1 MAENRNAQQVRE
13 ITDKL
18 EQGIKELFESE
29 RFKEYLRTMS
39 KFYNYSFNNT
49 LLIAMQ
55 KPEAT
60 YVAGYTSWQRNF
72 DRQVL
77 KGEKG
82 IKILAPAPY
91 KAQEEREKIDPL
103 TQKPVI
109 GTDGKAVTET
119 VEVLRPAFKVVSVFD
134 VSQTDG
140 KELPDIIVDELK
152 GTVENYEAFFDALK
166 QVSPVPISFEDIPGG
181 AKGFF
186 SPVESRIAI
195 QEGMSE
201 IQTVKTAIHE
211 IAHAKLH
218 AVKPDEKTAPED
230 RKDRHTKEVEAESVA
245 YTVCQRYGI
254 ETSDYSF
261 GYIAGWSSGKETK
274 ELKSSLDTIRK
285 TAAEMIEGIDA
296 KLKVLLAE
304 KAQSVEQEALLEEK
318 PEAPIYRETANYA
331 YEAGIYS
338 EKDLG
343 PLADYIDYE
352 RYGHDIAYDEQ
363 GRFTDEGYVRV
374 ASERW
379 DRQFNGELD
388 DIPDEYRITGSGE
401 DAERDSTIAVLV
413 VEPGKEPYVKEID
426 SGLESLQHEVGGCIE
441 AIYPYEDPVA
451 LVCNEEGKLEGLPLN
466 RALRDEDGDIYDVV
480 AGTFMVV
487 GLTDDSFGSLT
498 VEQMQKFADHFKVP
512 EQFVKLGDKIVA
524 IPMISK
530 EQQKQE
536 SIEQKDFEMN
546 ADTSGLTVAGHI
558 GTWHTIDQ
566 HEVGGHSFYLM
577 EHDTYGDEA
586 ACIIVDERGK
596 LVLDD
601 VYNGFDDDTLRLLD
615 LEVKEVPE
623 MPDPAL
629 SVQDMKDYGY
639 AWAGVLPAGQE
650 AAEKALEKGCEVY
663 RLYSDNTEGLC
674 VDAKEIADHAA
685 KGGMLGISKESW
697 MAALEKENY
706 LKAAEMSM
714 EDDYGM
720 IDGIIN
726 NGPKEDKTAAV
737 KAPETGEK
745 SSIMERLKSAKAE
758 KQKECCPP
766 QKHKGEIEL

>member
-1 MAENRNAQQVRE
+1 MMDIKIYQINLSRDDDRVAFLGLSQIDKFQESSKVNSEIYDKVFERAVEVDTLEGVYQMFNCDWPEDFQGHSLSVSDVVEIVNGENAGFYFCDSIGFQPVKFEPEQ
-13 ITDKL
+13 TQKL
-18 EQGIKELFESE
+18 DT
-29 RFKEYLRTMS
+29 RTMR
-39 KFYNYSFNNT
+39 
-49 LLIAMQ
+49 
-55 KPEAT
+55 
-60 YVAGYTSWQRNF
+60 V
-72 DRQVL
+72 VL
-77 KGEKG
+77 
-82 IKILAPAPY
+82 
-91 KAQEEREKIDPL
+91 
-103 TQKPVI
+103 
-109 GTDGKAVTET
+109 
-119 VEVLRPAFKVVSVFD
+119 
-134 VSQTDG
+134 
-140 KELPDIIVDELK
+140 
-152 GTVENYEAFFDALK
+152 
-166 QVSPVPISFEDIPGG
+166 
-181 AKGFF
+181 
-186 SPVESRIAI
+186 
-195 QEGMSE
+195 
-201 IQTVKTAIHE
+201 
-211 IAHAKLH
+211 
-218 AVKPDEKTAPED
+218 
-230 RKDRHTKEVEAESVA
+230 
-245 YTVCQRYGI
+245 
-254 ETSDYSF
+254 
-261 GYIAGWSSGKETK
+261 
-274 ELKSSLDTIRK
+274 
-285 TAAEMIEGIDA
+285 
-296 KLKVLLAE
+296 
-304 KAQSVEQEALLEEK
+304 
-318 PEAPIYRETANYA
+318 
-331 YEAGIYS
+331 
-338 EKDLG
+338 
-343 PLADYIDYE
+343 
-352 RYGHDIAYDEQ
+352 
-363 GRFTDEGYVRV
+363 
-374 ASERW
+374 
-379 DRQFNGELD
+379 
-388 DIPDEYRITGSGE
+388 
-401 DAERDSTIAVLV
+401 
-413 VEPGKEPYVKEID
+413 VEPGKAARVAEID
-426 SGLESLQHEVGGCIE
+426 GSLEGMQKTVSGYIQAV
-441 AIYPYEDPVA
+441 YPFEETVC

-498 VEQMQKFADHFKVP
+498 VEQMQKFSDHFKVP
-512 EQFVKLGDKIVA
+512 EQFVKLSDKIVA

-536 SIEQKDFEMN
+536 ATEQKDFEMN

-726 NGPKEDKTAAV
+726 NGPKEDKTAEV
-737 KAPETGEK
+737 KAPERGEK
-745 SSIMERLKSAKAE
+745 SSIMDRLKSAKAE
-758 KQKECCPP
+758 KQEECCPP

>member
-1 MAENRNAQQVRE
+1 MGGNYEKGLYNQLMEVMARLDAVEEDLHVEKIEHKNDVDRLNAKIDCLTEENRLLKDDNARLKS
-13 ITDKL
+13 IINNDSSNTSLPPSTDQKGGKPANTYNSRQHTGRKAGGQKGHKGTTL
-18 EQGIKELFESE
+18 TKEEVE
-29 RFKEYLRTMS
+29 
-39 KFYNYSFNNT
+39 
-49 LLIAMQ
+49 
-55 KPEAT
+55 
-60 YVAGYTSWQRNF
+60 
-72 DRQVL
+72 
-77 KGEKG
+77 
-82 IKILAPAPY
+82 
-91 KAQEEREKIDPL
+91 EKIRSRKCRHEVKEIGDPSS
-103 TQKPVI
+103 QKYVTKYVVDLDVTPM
-109 GTDGKAVTET
+109 VTEI
-119 VEVLRPAFKVVSVFD
+119 RIYPDKN
-134 VSQTDG
+134 G
-140 KELPDIIVDELK
+140 K
-152 GTVENYEAFFDALK
+152 
-166 QVSPVPISFEDIPGG
+166 
-181 AKGFF
+181 
-186 SPVESRIAI
+186 
-195 QEGMSE
+195 
-201 IQTVKTAIHE
+201 
-211 IAHAKLH
+211 
-218 AVKPDEKTAPED
+218 
-230 RKDRHTKEVEAESVA
+230 
-245 YTVCQRYGI
+245 
-254 ETSDYSF
+254 
-261 GYIAGWSSGKETK
+261 
-274 ELKSSLDTIRK
+274 
-285 TAAEMIEGIDA
+285 
-296 KLKVLLAE
+296 
-304 KAQSVEQEALLEEK
+304 
-318 PEAPIYRETANYA
+318 
-331 YEAGIYS
+331 
-338 EKDLG
+338 
-343 PLADYIDYE
+343 
-352 RYGHDIAYDEQ
+352 
-363 GRFTDEGYVRV
+363 
-374 ASERW
+374 
-379 DRQFNGELD
+379 FN
-388 DIPDEYRITGSGE
+388 IPDEYRITGSGE
-401 DAERDSTIAVLV
+401 AAERDSTIAVLI

-480 AGTFMVV
+480 AGTFLVV

-498 VEQMQKFADHFKVP
+498 VEQMQKFSDHFKVP
-512 EQFVKLGDKIVA
+512 EQFAKLGDKIVA

-536 SIEQKDFEMN
+536 TVEQKDFEMN

-577 EHDTYGDEA
+577 EHDAYGDEA

-623 MPDPAL
+623 MPDSAL

-650 AAEKALEKGCEVY
+650 AAEKALEMGCEVY

-726 NGPKEDKTAAV
+726 NGPKEDKTLDA
-737 KAPETGEK
+737 KAPEIGEK
-745 SSIMERLKSAKAE
+745 SSIMDRLKSE

-766 QKHKGEIEL
+766 KKHKGEIEL

>member
-1 MAENRNAQQVRE
+1 MPKERKNILCMDAQRHAEYYGMQQTFDELYAKSKAGEVFNGLMELVLSPDNIMLAYRNIKTNTGSYTAG
-13 ITDKL
+13 TDKQNIGDIGRL
-18 EQGIKELFESE
+18 PPAEVIGKVRKIVTGSE
-29 RFKEYLRTMS
+29 H
-39 KFYNYSFNNT
+39 
-49 LLIAMQ
+49 
-55 KPEAT
+55 
-60 YVAGYTSWQRNF
+60 GYR
-72 DRQVL
+72 
-77 KGEKG
+77 
-82 IKILAPAPY
+82 P
-91 KAQEEREKIDPL
+91 
-103 TQKPVI
+103 KPVRR
-109 GTDGKAVTET
+109 K
-119 VEVLRPAFKVVSVFD
+119 
-134 VSQTDG
+134 
-140 KELPDIIVDELK
+140 
-152 GTVENYEAFFDALK
+152 
-166 QVSPVPISFEDIPGG
+166 DIPKPNGKTRPLG
-181 AKGFF
+181 IPCIWDRLVQQCIKQILEPICEAKFSNNSYGFRPNRSVEHAISRTYSLLQRAHLHYVLEFDIKGFF
-186 SPVESRIAI
+186 DNVNHSKLIKQLWTLGIQDKQLLFVIRRILKAPIRMPDGSTIYPTKGTPQGGIISPLLANVALNELDHWIDSQWTEHPVANRYGAWRTIRTSEVFDKSKGYQKMRNSNLKEMFIVRYADDFRIFCRNREDA
-195 QEGMSE
+195 
-201 IQTVKTAIHE
+201 
-211 IAHAKLH
+211 
-218 AVKPDEKTAPED
+218 EKTMEAVTRWISERLKLEVSPE
-230 RKDRHTKEVEAESVA
+230 
-245 YTVCQRYGI
+245 
-254 ETSDYSF
+254 
-261 GYIAGWSSGKETK
+261 
-274 ELKSSLDTIRK
+274 K
-285 TAAEMIEGIDA
+285 TRI
-296 KLKVLLAE
+296 V
-304 KAQSVEQEALLEEK
+304 
-318 PEAPIYRETANYA
+318 N
-331 YEAGIYS
+331 
-338 EKDLG
+338 
-343 PLADYIDYE
+343 E
-352 RYGHDIAYDEQ
+352 RYGRDIAMDEQ

-379 DRQFNGELD
+379 DRQFDGELD
-388 DIPDEYRITGSGE
+388 DIPDEYRIIGSGE
-401 DAERDSTIAVLV
+401 AAERDSTIAVLV

-577 EHDTYGDEA
+577 EHDAYGDEA
-586 ACIIVDERGK
+586 ACVIVDERGK

-663 RLYSDNTEGLC
+663 HLYSDNTEGLC

-697 MAALEKENY
+697 MAVLEKENY

-726 NGPKEDKTAAV
+726 NGPKEDKTAEV
-737 KAPETGEK
+737 KAPERGEK
-745 SSIMERLKSAKAE
+745 SSIMDRLKSAKAE

>member
-1 MAENRNAQQVRE
+1 MGRY
-13 ITDKL
+13 
-18 EQGIKELFESE
+18 F
-29 RFKEYLRTMS
+29 
-39 KFYNYSFNNT
+39 
-49 LLIAMQ
+49 
-55 KPEAT
+55 
-60 YVAGYTSWQRNF
+60 
-72 DRQVL
+72 
-77 KGEKG
+77 
-82 IKILAPAPY
+82 
-91 KAQEEREKIDPL
+91 
-103 TQKPVI
+103 
-109 GTDGKAVTET
+109 GTDGFRGEAGIDLTADHAYKVGRFLGWYYNALRERNGNNEPARIVIGKDTRRSSYMFEYSLVAGLTASGADAYLLHVTT
-119 VEVLRPAFKVVSVFD
+119 TP
-134 VSQTDG
+134 
-140 KELPDIIVDELK
+140 
-152 GTVENYEAFFDALK
+152 
-166 QVSPVPISFEDIPGG
+166 
-181 AKGFF
+181 
-186 SPVESRIAI
+186 
-195 QEGMSE
+195 
-201 IQTVKTAIHE
+201 
-211 IAHAKLH
+211 
-218 AVKPDEKTAPED
+218 
-230 RKDRHTKEVEAESVA
+230 SVA
-245 YTVCQRYGI
+245 YIARVDDFDCGI
-254 ETSDYSF
+254 MISASHNADAVLTQ
-261 GYIAGWSSGKETK
+261 
-274 ELKSSLDTIRK
+274 
-285 TAAEMIEGIDA
+285 AAETASAKPVSDDAVPPTKRIDELSLSDQEKLVAIMEAGCDEVSDIDDLINLTFNLDCYDIMPGINDESD
-296 KLKVLLAE
+296 LG
-304 KAQSVEQEALLEEK
+304 
-318 PEAPIYRETANYA
+318 YYYA
-331 YEAGIYS
+331 HEAGIYS

-343 PLADYIDYE
+343 PLANYIDYE
-352 RYGHDIAYDEQ
+352 RYGRDIAMDEQ

-401 DAERDSTIAVLV
+401 ATERDSTIAVLV

-426 SGLESLQHEVGGCIE
+426 SGLESLQHEVGGYIE

-480 AGTFMVV
+480 AGTFLVV

-498 VEQMQKFADHFKVP
+498 VEQMQKFSDLFKVP

-726 NGPKEDKTAAV
+726 NGPKEDKTLDA
-737 KAPETGEK
+737 KAPETREK
-745 SSIMERLKSAKAE
+745 SSIMDRLKAAKGV

-766 QKHKGEIEL
+766 KKHKGEIEL

>member
-1 MAENRNAQQVRE
+1 MEAGCDEVSDIDDLINLTFNLDCYD
-13 ITDKL
+13 IMS
-18 EQGIKELFESE
+18 GINDESD
-29 RFKEYLRTMS
+29 L
-39 KFYNYSFNNT
+39 
-49 LLIAMQ
+49 
-55 KPEAT
+55 
-60 YVAGYTSWQRNF
+60 GY
-72 DRQVL
+72 
-77 KGEKG
+77 
-82 IKILAPAPY
+82 Y
-91 KAQEEREKIDPL
+91 
-103 TQKPVI
+103 
-109 GTDGKAVTET
+109 
-119 VEVLRPAFKVVSVFD
+119 
-134 VSQTDG
+134 
-140 KELPDIIVDELK
+140 
-152 GTVENYEAFFDALK
+152 Y
-166 QVSPVPISFEDIPGG
+166 
-181 AKGFF
+181 
-186 SPVESRIAI
+186 
-195 QEGMSE
+195 
-201 IQTVKTAIHE
+201 
-211 IAHAKLH
+211 AH
-218 AVKPDEKTAPED
+218 
-230 RKDRHTKEVEAESVA
+230 
-245 YTVCQRYGI
+245 
-254 ETSDYSF
+254 
-261 GYIAGWSSGKETK
+261 
-274 ELKSSLDTIRK
+274 
-285 TAAEMIEGIDA
+285 
-296 KLKVLLAE
+296 
-304 KAQSVEQEALLEEK
+304 
-318 PEAPIYRETANYA
+318 
-331 YEAGIYS
+331 EAGIYS

-343 PLADYIDYE
+343 PLANYIDYE
-352 RYGHDIAYDEQ
+352 RYGRDIAMDEQ

-379 DRQFNGELD
+379 DRQFDGELD

-401 DAERDSTIAVLV
+401 AAERDSTIAVLV

-480 AGTFMVV
+480 AGTFLVV
-487 GLTDDSFGSLT
+487 GLTDDSFGSLP
-498 VEQMQKFADHFKVP
+498 VEQMQKFSDHFKVP
-512 EQFVKLGDKIVA
+512 EQFAKLGDKIVA

-536 SIEQKDFEMN
+536 TVEQKDFEMN

-623 MPDPAL
+623 TPDPTL
-629 SVQDMKDYGY
+629 CVQDMKNYGY

-726 NGPKEDKTAAV
+726 NGPKEDKTAEV
-737 KAPETGEK
+737 KAPERGEK
-745 SSIMERLKSAKAE
+745 SSIMDRLKSAKAE

-766 QKHKGEIEL
+766 KKHKGEIEL

>member
-1 MAENRNAQQVRE
+1 MLYDKATNKQFITVQTKNGNTFFIVIDYDAPINEDEEQYQTYFLNMVDESDLLALLDDDTAAALTTCNCKEKCAAGQVNTDCPVCKTNMSECTGTAPVTPEPDKDAE
-13 ITDKL
+13 T
-18 EQGIKELFESE
+18 G
-29 RFKEYLRTMS
+29 
-39 KFYNYSFNNT
+39 
-49 LLIAMQ
+49 
-55 KPEAT
+55 
-60 YVAGYTSWQRNF
+60 
-72 DRQVL
+72 
-77 KGEKG
+77 
-82 IKILAPAPY
+82 APAP
-91 KAQEEREKIDPL
+91 KPEKKSNIGMIL
-103 TQKPVI
+103 VIFVLAGAAGAAYYYIKFVKGRKP
-109 GTDGKAVTET
+109 K
-119 VEVLRPAFKVVSVFD
+119 
-134 VSQTDG
+134 
-140 KELPDIIVDELK
+140 DEDMD
-152 GTVENYEAFFDALK
+152 FFD
-166 QVSPVPISFEDIPGG
+166 D
-181 AKGFF
+181 
-186 SPVESRIAI
+186 
-195 QEGMSE
+195 EG
-201 IQTVKTAIHE
+201 
-211 IAHAKLH
+211 
-218 AVKPDEKTAPED
+218 
-230 RKDRHTKEVEAESVA
+230 
-245 YTVCQRYGI
+245 YG
-254 ETSDYSF
+254 
-261 GYIAGWSSGKETK
+261 
-274 ELKSSLDTIRK
+274 R
-285 TAAEMIEGIDA
+285 
-296 KLKVLLAE
+296 
-304 KAQSVEQEALLEEK
+304 
-318 PEAPIYRETANYA
+318 
-331 YEAGIYS
+331 
-338 EKDLG
+338 
-343 PLADYIDYE
+343 
-352 RYGHDIAYDEQ
+352 DIAMDEQ

-379 DRQFNGELD
+379 DRQFDGELD

-401 DAERDSTIAVLV
+401 AAERDSTIAVLV

-426 SGLESLQHEVGGCIE
+426 SDLKSLQHEVGGCIE

-498 VEQMQKFADHFKVP
+498 VEQMQKFSDLFKVP

-530 EQQKQE
+530 DQQKQE

-546 ADTSGLTVAGHI
+546 ADSSGLAVAGHI
-558 GTWHTIDQ
+558 GTWHTIDR
-566 HEVGGHSFYLM
+566 HEIGGHSFYLM

-586 ACIIVDERGK
+586 ACIIVDEHGK

-629 SVQDMKDYGY
+629 TVQDMKDYGY

-726 NGPKEDKTAAV
+726 NGPKEDKTAEV
-737 KAPETGEK
+737 KAPERGEK
-745 SSIMERLKSAKAE
+745 SSIMDRLKSAKAE

-766 QKHKGEIEL
+766 KKHKGELDL

>member
-1 MAENRNAQQVRE
+1 MTESMKYYESIRRKYPEAVSKDQFYQIAHNRLDADAAVKSVLEQFSPERVRYVLANTIQQKDFDGRIPQPLKEWAKSIDVCPENASRFLVDKPNPGLTALFVDAFRQQTEPQKEATSEKTEERDPEVVAWESDE
-13 ITDKL
+13 ITSIEVK
-18 EQGIKELFESE
+18 
-29 RFKEYLRTMS
+29 
-39 KFYNYSFNNT
+39 
-49 LLIAMQ
+49 
-55 KPEAT
+55 
-60 YVAGYTSWQRNF
+60 
-72 DRQVL
+72 
-77 KGEKG
+77 
-82 IKILAPAPY
+82 
-91 KAQEEREKIDPL
+91 
-103 TQKPVI
+103 
-109 GTDGKAVTET
+109 T
-119 VEVLRPAFKVVSVFD
+119 VEVKTPFAPLPEEAAKAPKAHRLTAEE
-134 VSQTDG
+134 
-140 KELPDIIVDELK
+140 KEIKAAVMDTLK
-152 GTVENYEAFFDALK
+152 GQIAYHNDGMRASYRSSNHSFNLLARNGVRIEGNTVTQNGEPLFK
-166 QVSPVPISFEDIPGG
+166 
-181 AKGFF
+181 
-186 SPVESRIAI
+186 
-195 QEGMSE
+195 
-201 IQTVKTAIHE
+201 IHRR
-211 IAHAKLH
+211 HA
-218 AVKPDEKTAPED
+218 T
-230 RKDRHTKEVEAESVA
+230 
-245 YTVCQRYGI
+245 
-254 ETSDYSF
+254 
-261 GYIAGWSSGKETK
+261 
-274 ELKSSLDTIRK
+274 RK
-285 TAAEMIEGIDA
+285 T
-296 KLKVLLAE
+296 
-304 KAQSVEQEALLEEK
+304 
-318 PEAPIYRETANYA
+318 
-331 YEAGIYS
+331 
-338 EKDLG
+338 
-343 PLADYIDYE
+343 
-352 RYGHDIAYDEQ
+352 Q
-363 GRFTDEGYVRV
+363 GC
-374 ASERW
+374 
-379 DRQFNGELD
+379 
-388 DIPDEYRITGSGE
+388 
-401 DAERDSTIAVLV
+401 
-413 VEPGKEPYVKEID
+413 YVKEID

-498 VEQMQKFADHFKVP
+498 VEQMQKFSDLFKVP

-623 MPDPAL
+623 MPDPAI

-726 NGPKEDKTAAV
+726 NGPKEDKTAEV
-737 KAPETGEK
+737 KAPERGEK
-745 SSIMERLKSAKAE
+745 SSIMDRLKSAKAE

-766 QKHKGEIEL
+766 KKHKGEIEL